1 MGEQT
6 TIFDIIENEEV
17 FDFEGQKQNL
27 IDNLDMLKE
36 MSVEEQTL
44 YKKWQEFNKDE
55 KLMSQITSLDVIS
68 NQLWKPTDINN
79 LEQTIQEINDMEPIV
94 EYTQDNAK
102 WTLLRQGISSM
113 EFVANPGRNIKFYV
127 KDKVSNKYLGVICM
141 GSDVTSLGSRDEYIG
156 WTRDNKF
163 KDGKLNHTAIG
174 TSIIAT
180 QPLGYN
186 FLGGKLVSALV
197 TCSTI
202 RNKWQEMYDETLVG
216 ATTTALYGIHSQYNG
231 IPHWKTLGETKGKIS
246 IKPDDSAYDVWHQW
260 LKDNKTE
267 KYEKLVELRPNGQPQ
282 TGIKQKIIQM
292 IYQELGI
299 KRAKYEHG
307 FKRGAYYADI
317 YENGRPFL
325 RNEINEDELVMKEKY
340 KLDYD
345 RIINWWKPK
354 AIRRYEKLHKEN
366 RLKPE
371 QLFYSDIIG
380 MSWEETK
387 EKYLGDIGR

>member
-1 MGEQT
+1 MSFENFFGEAE
-6 TIFDIIENEEV
+6 FNYEAEK
-17 FDFEGQKQNL
+17 QKF
-27 IDNLDMLKE
+27 IDNMDFLKE
-36 MSVEEQTL
+36 MSVQEQTL

-79 LEQTIQEINDMEPIV
+79 LEQTIQEINDLEPIV

-102 WTLLRQGISSM
+102 WTLVRQGISSM
-113 EFVANPGRNIKFYV
+113 EFVANPGRNIKFFV
-127 KDKVSNKYLGVICM
+127 KDSVTDKYLGVICM
-141 GSDVTSLGSRDEYIG
+141 GSDVTSMGPRDEFIG
-156 WTRDNKF
+156 WTKDNKF

-202 RNKWQEMYDETLVG
+202 RNKWKEMYNETLVG
-216 ATTTALYGIHSQYNG
+216 TTTTALYGIHSQYNG

-246 IKPDDSAYDVWHQW
+246 IKPDDSAYNVWHKW
-260 LKDNKTE
+260 LKENNTE
-267 KYEKLVELRPNGQPQ
+267 KYDKLTELRPNGQPQ
-282 TGIKQKIIQM
+282 TGIKQKILQM
-292 IYQELGI
+292 IYKELDI

-307 FKRGAYYADI
+307 FKRGVYYGDI
-317 YENGRPFL
+317 YENGKSFL
-325 RNEINEDELVMKEKY
+325 RNEIKEDELVMKEKY
-340 KLDYD
+340 ELDYD

-354 AIRRYEKLHKEN
+354 AIRRYEKLHNEN

-371 QLFYSDIIG
+371 SLFYSDIIG
-380 MSWEETK
+380 MSWEETR

>member
-1 MGEQT
+1 MSFENFFGEAE
-6 TIFDIIENEEV
+6 FDYELEK
-17 FDFEGQKQNL
+17 QKF
-27 IDNLDMLKE
+27 IDNMDFLKS
-36 MSVEEQTL
+36 MSVQEQTL

-55 KLMSQITSLDVIS
+55 KLMSQIISLDVIS

-79 LEQTIQEINDMEPIV
+79 LEQTIQEINDLEPIV

-202 RNKWQEMYDETLVG
+202 RDKWQEMYNETLVG

>member
-1 MGEQT
+1 MSFENFFGEAE
-6 TIFDIIENEEV
+6 FNYEAEK
-17 FDFEGQKQNL
+17 QKF
-27 IDNLDMLKE
+27 IDNMDFLKE
-36 MSVEEQTL
+36 MSVQEQTL

-79 LEQTIQEINDMEPIV
+79 LEQTIQEINDLEPIV

-102 WTLLRQGISSM
+102 WTLVRQGISSM
-113 EFVANPGRNIKFYV
+113 EFVANPGRNIKFFV
-127 KDKVSNKYLGVICM
+127 KDSVTDKYLGVICM
-141 GSDVTSLGSRDEYIG
+141 GSDVTSMGPRDEFIG
-156 WTRDNKF
+156 WTKDNKF

-180 QPLGYN
+180 QPLGFN

-202 RNKWQEMYDETLVG
+202 RDKWQEMYNETLVG
-216 ATTTALYGIHSQYNG
+216 TTTTALYGIHSQYNG

-246 IKPDDSAYDVWHQW
+246 IKPDDSAYNVWHKW
-260 LKDNKTE
+260 LKENNTE
-267 KYEKLVELRPNGQPQ
+267 KYNKLTELRPNGQPQ
-282 TGIKQKIIQM
+282 TGIKQKILQM
-292 IYQELGI
+292 IYKELDI

-307 FKRGAYYADI
+307 FKRGVYYGDI
-317 YENGRPFL
+317 YENGKSFL
-325 RNEINEDELVMKEKY
+325 RNEIKEDELVMKEKY

-345 RIINWWKPK
+345 RIIDWWKPK
-354 AIRRYEKLHKEN
+354 AIRRYEKLHNEN

-371 QLFYSDIIG
+371 SLFYSDIIG
-380 MSWEETK
+380 MSWEETR

>member
-1 MGEQT
+1 MSFENFFGEAE
-6 TIFDIIENEEV
+6 FDYELEK
-17 FDFEGQKQNL
+17 QKF
-27 IDNLDMLKE
+27 IDNMDFLKS
-36 MSVEEQTL
+36 MSVQEQTL

-156 WTRDNKF
+156 WTKDNKF

-202 RNKWQEMYDETLVG
+202 RDKWQEMYNETLVG

-267 KYEKLVELRPNGQPQ
+267 KYHKLVELRPNGQPQ

-371 QLFYSDIIG
+371 SLFYSDIIG

>member
-1 MGEQT
+1 MSFENFFGEAE
-6 TIFDIIENEEV
+6 FNYDLEK
-17 FDFEGQKQNL
+17 QKF
-27 IDNLDMLKE
+27 IDNMDFLKA
-36 MSVEEQTL
+36 MSVQEQTL

-68 NQLWKPTDINN
+68 SQLWKPTDINN
-79 LEQTIQEINDMEPIV
+79 LEQTIQEINDLQPIV

-113 EFVANPGRNIKFYV
+113 EFVANPGRNVKFFV
-127 KDKVSNKYLGVICM
+127 KDSITNKYLGVICM
-141 GSDVTSLGSRDEYIG
+141 GSDVTSMGPRDNFIG
-156 WTRDNKF
+156 WTKENKF
-163 KDGKLNHTAIG
+163 QDGKLNHTAIG

-180 QPLGYN
+180 QPLGFN

-202 RNKWQEMYDETLVG
+202 RDKWKETYNETLVG
-216 ATTTALYGIHSQYNG
+216 TTTTALYGIHSQYNG

-246 IKPDDSAYDVWHQW
+246 IKPDDSAYNVWHKW
-260 LKDNKTE
+260 LKENNTE
-267 KYEKLVELRPNGQPQ
+267 KYNKLTELRPNGQPQ
-282 TGIKQKIIQM
+282 TGIKQKILQM
-292 IYQELGI
+292 IYKELDI

-307 FKRGAYYADI
+307 FKRGVYYGDI
-317 YENGRPFL
+317 YENGKSFL
-325 RNEINEDELVMKEKY
+325 RNEIKEDELVMKEKY
-340 KLDYD
+340 ELDYD

-354 AIRRYEKLHKEN
+354 AIRRYEKLHNEN

-371 QLFYSDIIG
+371 SLFYSDIIG
-380 MSWEETK
+380 MSWEETR

>member
-1 MGEQT
+1 MSLENFFGEAE
-6 TIFDIIENEEV
+6 FNYEAEK
-17 FDFEGQKQNL
+17 QKF
-27 IDNLDMLKE
+27 IDNMDFLKE
-36 MSVEEQTL
+36 MSVQEQTL

-79 LEQTIQEINDMEPIV
+79 LEQTIQEINDLEPIV

-102 WTLLRQGISSM
+102 WTLVRQGISSM
-113 EFVANPGRNIKFYV
+113 EFVANPGRNIKFFV
-127 KDKVSNKYLGVICM
+127 KDSVTDKYLGVICM
-141 GSDVTSLGSRDEYIG
+141 GSDVTSMGPRDEFIG
-156 WTRDNKF
+156 WTKDNKF

-202 RNKWQEMYDETLVG
+202 RDKWQEMYNETLVG
-216 ATTTALYGIHSQYNG
+216 TTTTALYGIHSQYNG

-246 IKPDDSAYDVWHQW
+246 IKPDDSAYNVWHKW
-260 LKDNKTE
+260 LKENNTE
-267 KYEKLVELRPNGQPQ
+267 KYNKLTELRPNGQPQ
-282 TGIKQKIIQM
+282 TGIKQKILQM
-292 IYQELGI
+292 IYKELDI

-307 FKRGAYYADI
+307 FKRGVYYGDI
-317 YENGRPFL
+317 YENGKSFL
-325 RNEINEDELVMKEKY
+325 RNEIKEDELVMKEKY

-345 RIINWWKPK
+345 RIIDWWKPK
-354 AIRRYEKLHKEN
+354 AIRRYEKLHNEN

-371 QLFYSDIIG
+371 SLFYSDIIG
-380 MSWEETK
+380 MSWEETR

>member
-1 MGEQT
+1 MSFENFFGEAE
-6 TIFDIIENEEV
+6 FDYELEK
-17 FDFEGQKQNL
+17 QKF
-27 IDNLDMLKE
+27 IDNMDFLKS
-36 MSVEEQTL
+36 MSVQEQTL

-94 EYTQDNAK
+94 EYSQDNAK

-202 RNKWQEMYDETLVG
+202 RDKWKEMYDETLVG

>member
-1 MGEQT
+1 MSFENFFGEAE
-6 TIFDIIENEEV
+6 FDYELEK
-17 FDFEGQKQNL
+17 QKF
-27 IDNLDMLKE
+27 IDNMDFLKS
-36 MSVEEQTL
+36 MSVQEQTL

-216 ATTTALYGIHSQYNG
+216 ETTTAHYGIHSQYNG

-354 AIRRYEKLHKEN
+354 AIRRYEKLRKEN

>member
-1 MGEQT
+1 MSFENFFGEAE
-6 TIFDIIENEEV
+6 FDYELEK
-17 FDFEGQKQNL
+17 QKF
-27 IDNLDMLKE
+27 IDNMDFLKS
-36 MSVEEQTL
+36 MSVQEQTL

-79 LEQTIQEINDMEPIV
+79 LEQTIQEINDMEPIG

-202 RNKWQEMYDETLVG
+202 RDKWQEMYDETLVG

>member
-1 MGEQT
+1 MSFENFFGEAE
-6 TIFDIIENEEV
+6 FDYELEK
-17 FDFEGQKQNL
+17 QKF
-27 IDNLDMLKE
+27 IDNMDFLKS
-36 MSVEEQTL
+36 MSVQEQTL

>member
-1 MGEQT
+1 MNEQLNLFNT
-6 TIFDIIENEEV
+6 EEE
-17 FDFEGQKQNL
+17 FNFEEMKQKL
-27 IDNLDMLKE
+27 IDNLDMLKN
-36 MSVEEQTL
+36 MSVQEQTL

-202 RNKWQEMYDETLVG
+202 RDKWQEMYNETLVG

-371 QLFYSDIIG
+371 SLFYSDIIG

>member
-1 MGEQT
+1 MSFENFFGEAE
-6 TIFDIIENEEV
+6 FDYELEK
-17 FDFEGQKQNL
+17 QKF
-27 IDNLDMLKE
+27 IDNMDFLKS
-36 MSVEEQTL
+36 MSVQEQTL

-202 RNKWQEMYDETLVG
+202 RDKWQEMYNETLVG

-354 AIRRYEKLHKEN
+354 AVRRYEKLHKEN

-371 QLFYSDIIG
+371 SLFYSDIIG

>member
-1 MGEQT
+1 MSYSFEK
-6 TIFDIIENEEV
+6 FSEEKD
-17 FDFEGQKQNL
+17 FDFEKHKQEF
-27 IDNLDMLKE
+27 IDNMDMLKT
-36 MSVEEQTL
+36 MSVQEQTL
-44 YKKWQEFNKDE
+44 YKKWQEFNKSE
-55 KLMSQITSLDVIS
+55 KLRSKADKLDQV
-68 NQLWKPTDINN
+68 QRQMWTPTDLSNK
-79 LEQTIQEINDMEPIV
+79 EKTIQEIQDLEPIV
-94 EYTQDNAK
+94 EHTEDNET

>member
-1 MGEQT
+1 MSFENFFGEAE
-6 TIFDIIENEEV
+6 FDYELEK
-17 FDFEGQKQNL
+17 QKF
-27 IDNLDMLKE
+27 IDNMDFLKS
-36 MSVEEQTL
+36 MSVQEQTL

-156 WTRDNKF
+156 WTKDNKF

-202 RNKWQEMYDETLVG
+202 RDKWQEMYNETLVG

-267 KYEKLVELRPNGQPQ
+267 KYHKLVELRPNGQPQ

-299 KRAKYEHG
+299 KRTKYEHG

>member
-1 MGEQT
+1 MSFENFFGEAE
-6 TIFDIIENEEV
+6 FDYEAEK
-17 FDFEGQKQNL
+17 QKF
-27 IDNLDMLKE
+27 IDNMDFLKS
-36 MSVEEQTL
+36 MSVQEQTL

-202 RNKWQEMYDETLVG
+202 RDKWQEMYNETLVG

-267 KYEKLVELRPNGQPQ
+267 KYHKLVELRPNGQPQ

-371 QLFYSDIIG
+371 SLFYSDIIG

>member
-1 MGEQT
+1 MSFENFFGEAE
-6 TIFDIIENEEV
+6 FDYEAEK
-17 FDFEGQKQNL
+17 QKF
-27 IDNLDMLKE
+27 IDNMDFLKS
-36 MSVEEQTL
+36 MSVQEQTL

-202 RNKWQEMYDETLVG
+202 RDKWQEMYNETLVG

-260 LKDNKTE
+260 LKDNETE

>member
-1 MGEQT
+1 MSFENFFGEAE
-6 TIFDIIENEEV
+6 FDYELEK
-17 FDFEGQKQNL
+17 QKF
-27 IDNLDMLKE
+27 IDNMDFLKS
-36 MSVEEQTL
+36 MSVQEQTL

-156 WTRDNKF
+156 WTKDNKF

-202 RNKWQEMYDETLVG
+202 RDKWQEMYNETLVG

-260 LKDNKTE
+260 LKDNETE

-371 QLFYSDIIG
+371 SLFYSDIIG

>member
-1 MGEQT
+1 MSFENFFGEAE
-6 TIFDIIENEEV
+6 FDYEL
-17 FDFEGQKQNL
+17 QKQKF
-27 IDNLDMLKE
+27 IDNMDFLKS
-36 MSVEEQTL
+36 MSVQEQTL

-202 RNKWQEMYDETLVG
+202 RDKWQEMYDETLVG